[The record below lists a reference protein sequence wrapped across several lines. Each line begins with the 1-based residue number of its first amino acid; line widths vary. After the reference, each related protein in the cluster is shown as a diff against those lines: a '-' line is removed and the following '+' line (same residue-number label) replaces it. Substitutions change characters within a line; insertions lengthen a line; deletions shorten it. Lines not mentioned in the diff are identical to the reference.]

1 MTAPQPKS
9 AAATL
14 ATNPPPKPTV
24 KASTKPAAP
33 PSSASTIVDMKV
45 AIPSTASAPAGAA
58 LPASTAHAGGA
69 ASPLKP
75 LAGDARVPGS
85 WDAIKPGSL
94 VLATTG
100 PMEGWFES
108 LVVATR
114 ADDRF
119 LLRWRDWPD
128 EPEFTRRREEL
139 ALLHPA
145 TDPQG

>member
-1 MTAPQPKS
+1 MTLNTAKPAAAGAIPSPLPKATKPASQASS
-9 AAATL
+9 AAAT
-14 ATNPPPKPTV
+14 PPAAAGAHP
-24 KASTKPAAP
+24 ASKPAVGAGNGP
-33 PSSASTIVDMKV
+33 
-45 AIPSTASAPAGAA
+45 TANAPAR
-58 LPASTAHAGGA
+58 TA
-69 ASPLKP
+69 ASPATP
-75 LAGDARVPGS
+75 PAADARIPGT
-85 WDAIKPGSL
+85 WEVIKPGAL
-94 VLATTG
+94 VLATEG
-100 PMEGWFES
+100 HAEGWYES